1 MGFFLLINKPYLV
14 YGSLCMGFRLIQL
27 GFGLLVKVEVL
38 VLLGEIK
45 TMVYMS
51 VLLYSLLK

>member
-1 MGFFLLINKPYLV
+1 
-14 YGSLCMGFRLIQL
+14 MGFRLIQL